1 MKHALKAMLIAG
13 ALGAG
18 AFFTG
23 AAPASAQYYHQ
34 PSVSV
39 YIGVDGRRHY
49 RDRDYYRHRHYY
61 RDDWRRRAYARC
73 HRYWRHGYWHRDC
86 GRHYGW
92 RNDRRRH
99 YRDW

>member
-1 MKHALKAMLIAG
+1 MKHVLKAMLIAG

-23 AAPASAQYYHQ
+23 AAPANAQYYHR

-39 YIGVDGRRHY
+39 HIGVGARPYYH
-49 RDRDYYRHRHYY
+49 RDRYYHRSYY
-61 RDDWRRRAYARC
+61 RDDWRWRRSYVQC
-73 HRYWRHGYWHRDC
+73 HRYWRHGWRRDC

-92 RNDRRRH
+92 RNR
-99 YRDW
+99 YRSW